1 MLLCLIHLI
10 HLLGSLSPIFYMTED
25 KSKTKE
31 YIFEIS
37 AFFPLKQKKMN
48 PLHQS

>member
-25 KSKTKE
+25 KNKTID

-37 AFFPLKQKKMN
+37 EFFPLKQKKMN